1 MNFLGMGPAEL
12 IVIIIIALIVLG
24 PGKLPEVAR
33 ALGKTMRDLRAI
45 SDGFQTELRRE
56 LNTAAAVKDEVKG
69 DVTPLT
75 ETLSSL
81 RASLNAPLVSAEQKP
96 QKEEPTAIAPPEPGA
111 STEVSATSSPADEP
125 TSLAGSDDMP
135 VEYAAA
141 AVEPADPDKTE

>member
-56 LNTAAAVKDEVKG
+56 LNAAASVKDEVKG

-81 RASLNAPLVSAEQKP
+81 RASLNAPVV
-96 QKEEPTAIAPPEPGA
+96 PPEPKPQEAPTTMTQSDPGA
-111 STEVSATSSPADEP
+111 GMESSAGSSPAEAP
-125 TSLAGSDDMP
+125 TSPPAGDDLP
-135 VEYAAA
+135 LEYAAA
-141 AVEPADPDKTE
+141 AETADPDKTE